1 MYKINQF
8 LKWLFNLFIIICISA
23 AGLSSEECKAVNKG
37 FAVVELFTSEGCSD
51 CPPADKNIIELSKFD
66 SSKNIY
72 PLAFH
77 VTYWDYIGWKDPY
90 GKQEF
95 TDRQEKYSSILGTG
109 NYTPQAIVNGKID
122 IIGSR
127 RTALI
132 SSIEKELANIPI
144 ANIELNII
152 RKGSVLDVRY
162 KLSCLAGNN
171 VLNIALVEKGLS
183 NTVTRGENRSKTL
196 SHENVVRVFRSVSLI
211 KNIGVINL
219 EFSGI
224 EKNPG
229 NFEIIA
235 YAQDNKT
242 FAISAATSGKIN

>member
-8 LKWLFNLFIIICISA
+8 LKWQFNLFIILCIYAS
-23 AGLSSEECKAVNKG
+23 GLFSEECKAVNKG

-51 CPPADKNIIELSKFD
+51 CPPADKNIIELSKLN

-95 TDRQEKYSSILGTG
+95 TNRQENYSSILGTG

-122 IIGSR
+122 VVGSR
-127 RTALI
+127 RTILI
-132 SSIEKELANIPI
+132 SSIEKELANQSSV
-144 ANIELNII
+144 NIELNII
-152 RKGSVLDVRY
+152 RKGNVLDVQY
-162 KLSCLAGNN
+162 KLSCLTGNN
-171 VLNIALVEKGLS
+171 LLNIALVEKGLS
-183 NTVTRGENRSKTL
+183 SIITRGENRSKTL
-196 SHENVVRVFRSVSLI
+196 SHENVVRGFQSVSLI
-211 KNIGVINL
+211 KNTGVINL

-224 EKNPG
+224 EKNPK
-229 NFEIIA
+229 NFEIIS
-235 YAQDNKT
+235 YTQDNKT
-242 FAISAATSGKIN
+242 FAITAATSRKIN